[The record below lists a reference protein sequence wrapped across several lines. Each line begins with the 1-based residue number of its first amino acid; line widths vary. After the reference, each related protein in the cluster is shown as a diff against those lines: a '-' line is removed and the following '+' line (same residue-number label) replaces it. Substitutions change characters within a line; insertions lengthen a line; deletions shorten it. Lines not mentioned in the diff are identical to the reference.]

1 MSGVEAAGFVF
12 AAFPL
17 LISALEDYRA
27 GWEVIEDWW
36 KIKREYKKCQQNLKL
51 QRLVFE
57 ENLEQLLSTFVQDDE
72 ELKSLISDPGG
83 DGWRVGQFLWMLC
96 DLLFRSWNKASACCS
111 IRWWSASSGICLVQ
125 FIEGWESEIMLD
137 RSNKEGQLA
146 NRQGVKGYHLI
157 SRENNKNRQMQ
168 IFRDPAG

>member
-1 MSGVEAAGFVF
+1 MSGVEAAGFVL

-72 ELKSLISDPGG
+72 GLKSLISDPGG
-83 DGWRVGQFLWMLC
+83 DRWTVGQFLWMLC
-96 DLLFRSWNKASACCS
+96 DLMFGSWNKTSACCS
-111 IRWWSASSGICLVQ
+111 IRWWGASSGVCFAH
-125 FIEGWESEIMLD
+125 FIEEWESEIILD
-137 RSNKEGQLA
+137 QSNKEGQLA
-146 NRQGVKGYHLI
+146 NRQGVKAI
-157 SRENNKNRQMQ
+157 T
-168 IFRDPAG
+168 